1 MTAVPAVVLL
11 SLAGALGVYLLTVF
25 LRGERNRP
33 MLIGTHL
40 ILGVGGAEA
49 LFLALRSANQSGG
62 TRDASTVTLA
72 LGFIMAAIIA
82 GFLGPIV
89 GRRSRTTG
97 TVALATH
104 ASLGGLGVAL
114 ALFWISSYWS
124 A

>member
-11 SLAGALGVYLLTVF
+11 SLAGALGAYLLLVF

-40 ILGVGGAEA
+40 ILGIGGAEA
-49 LFLALRSANQSGG
+49 LFLALRSANVAGAPH
-62 TRDASTVTLA
+62 DASIVTLA
-72 LGFIMAAIIA
+72 LGFIMVAIIA

-89 GRRSRTTG
+89 GRRSRTKG

-104 ASLGGLGVAL
+104 ATLGGIGVAL
-114 ALFWISSYWS
+114 ALYWISSYWS